1 MVGIDVERRVLVA
14 DDEPDVRLIVRL
26 QLQRAGWVV
35 DEAASGEE
43 VLQRFQ
49 TGELHALVIDQRMA
63 GISGLDTARALI
75 DLGYDLPI
83 VLFSA
88 YLTPDVE
95 VCARD
100 LGLITLAKSEITTLA
115 DTLHALLEC

>member
-1 MVGIDVERRVLVA
+1 MVGVDVERRVLVA

-26 QLQRAGWVV
+26 QLERAGWVV
-35 DEAASGEE
+35 DEASSGEE
-43 VLQRFQ
+43 VLERFESA
-49 TGELHALVIDQRMA
+49 ELHALVIDQRMA
-63 GISGLDTARALI
+63 GISGVDTARALI
-75 DLGYDLPI
+75 DLGFDLPI

-115 DTLHALLEC
+115 DTLHALLES